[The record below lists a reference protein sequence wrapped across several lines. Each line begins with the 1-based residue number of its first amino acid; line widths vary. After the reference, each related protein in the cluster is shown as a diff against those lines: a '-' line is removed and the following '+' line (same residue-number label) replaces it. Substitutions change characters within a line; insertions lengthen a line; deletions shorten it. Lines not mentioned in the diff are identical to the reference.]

1 MPDYG
6 IFFFSLRIYPL
17 HQEVQKIN
25 VVMELCMQL
34 MKKKTQTNPKLKK
47 ARNFQCKVPSPG
59 DLKYLILV
67 GGIWYL
73 SPLRYYKNRHV
84 ISKVLISFLSSQQ

>member
-6 IFFFSLRIYPL
+6 IFFFSLRICPL

-34 MKKKTQTNPKLKK
+34 MKKNPKQTQ
-47 ARNFQCKVPSPG
+47 N
-59 DLKYLILV
+59 
-67 GGIWYL
+67 
-73 SPLRYYKNRHV
+73 
-84 ISKVLISFLSSQQ
+84 

>member
-1 MPDYG
+1 MYAA
-6 IFFFSLRIYPL
+6 
-17 HQEVQKIN
+17 HE
-25 VVMELCMQL
+25 
-34 MKKKTQTNPKLKK
+34 KKTQTNPKLKK